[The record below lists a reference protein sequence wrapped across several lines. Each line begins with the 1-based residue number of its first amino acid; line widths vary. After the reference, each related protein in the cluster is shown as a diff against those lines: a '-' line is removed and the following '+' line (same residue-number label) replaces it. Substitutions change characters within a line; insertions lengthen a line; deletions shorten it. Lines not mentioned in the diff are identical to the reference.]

1 MLIKLLILVVFFTII
16 VSIGLYCR
24 KKAVDVNS
32 FVLGGR
38 SIGPW
43 MTAFA
48 YGTTY
53 FSAVM
58 LVGYSG
64 QFGWRFGVS
73 STWIGIGC
81 AVIGSLLSWVV
92 LARRTRI
99 MTQHLGSATM
109 PDFFGTRYNS
119 KPLKLVAS
127 AIVFVF
133 MIPYTASL
141 YNGLSRVFAM
151 AFNIDF
157 AIVIVIMAVLTGV
170 YVIAGGYWATA
181 INDFL
186 QGSVMLIGVI
196 AFIGAVLNTN
206 GGLMSSIDALARV
219 SDSAVSDSPGVF
231 ASFLGPDPINLFGV
245 LILVSLGTWGLP
257 QMIQKFYAI
266 QSEKQ
271 IAKGTIISTLFAI
284 VIAGGGFF
292 IGGFGRLFADS
303 TAFRSDGSVIYDSI
317 VPGMFSGYSD
327 LLMGVIILLVLAASM
342 STLASLVMT
351 SASTLTLD
359 FIQGTIVKAMD
370 EKRKVLIIRLLIVM
384 FVIISASIAIFQY
397 NNSVVFIA
405 QLMGVSWG
413 ALAGSFLA
421 PYLYG
426 LYWKRTTPIA
436 VWFSMAFGTLFN
448 ITVFLTTINVL
459 PKSLLPEL
467 LRSPIN
473 AGAFTML
480 FGLILVPIVSL
491 LTPKLN
497 KEYVDKCFSC
507 YEENIG
513 FIKDN
518 LAIPENELATTGR

>member
-1 MLIKLLILVVFFTII
+1 MLIKLMILVAFFTII
-16 VSIGLYCR
+16 VTIGLYCR
-24 KKAVDVNS
+24 KHAVDVNS

-38 SIGPW
+38 KLGPW

-81 AVIGSLLSWVV
+81 AVIGSLLSWAV

-109 PDFFGTRYNS
+109 PDFFGSRYNS

-127 AIVFVF
+127 AIVFIF
-133 MIPYTASL
+133 LIPYTASL
-141 YNGLSRVFAM
+141 YNGLSRVFTM
-151 AFNIDF
+151 AFDIDF
-157 AIVIVIMAVLTGV
+157 AIVIVIMAVMTGV
-170 YVIAGGYWATA
+170 YVSAGGYVATA
-181 INDFL
+181 VNDFI
-186 QGSVMLIGVI
+186 QGTIMLIGVI
-196 AFIGAVLNTN
+196 VLIGAVLNTN
-206 GGLMSSIDALARV
+206 GGLMSSMDALARV
-219 SDSAVSDSPGVF
+219 SDPAVSDSPGVF
-231 ASFLGPDPINLFGV
+231 TSFLGPDPINLLGV

-266 QSEKQ
+266 KSEKQ
-271 IAKGTIISTLFAI
+271 IAKGTIISTIFAI

-292 IGGFGRLFADS
+292 MGGFGRLFADS
-303 TAFRSDGSVIYDSI
+303 AAYRPDGSVIYDSI
-317 VPGMFSGYSD
+317 VPGMLSGYSD
-327 LLMGVIILLVLAASM
+327 LLMGVMILLILAASM

-351 SASTLTLD
+351 SASTLTID
-359 FIQGTIVKAMD
+359 FIQGIVEKAMD
-370 EKRKVLIIRLLIVM
+370 EKRKVLVIRLLIVV
-384 FVIISASIAIFQY
+384 FVIISSVIAIFQY
-397 NNSVVFIA
+397 NHSVVFIA

-413 ALAGSFLA
+413 ALAGSFIA

-426 LYWKRTTPIA
+426 LYWKRTTRIA
-436 VWFSMAFGTLFN
+436 VWCSMAFGTLFN
-448 ITVFLTTINVL
+448 TAVFLTAVSVL

-473 AGAFTML
+473 AGAFTLL
-480 FGLILVPIVSL
+480 FGLVLVPVVSL
-491 LTPKLN
+491 LTPKPN

-507 YEENIG
+507 YDEDTVIT
-513 FIKDN
+513 KDT
-518 LAIPENELATTGR
+518 LVVK